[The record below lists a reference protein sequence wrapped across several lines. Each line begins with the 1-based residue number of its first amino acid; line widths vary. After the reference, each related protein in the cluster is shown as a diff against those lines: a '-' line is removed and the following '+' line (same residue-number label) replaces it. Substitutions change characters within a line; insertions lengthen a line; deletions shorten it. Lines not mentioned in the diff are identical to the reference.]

1 METGDSKRI
10 YTEVPPMD
18 EKGNFKLK
26 FEVKMRPLGPDPKK
40 DGVEKAVFLDGRKL
54 DFRIDVVRFL
64 EAKQKGL
71 NQLIQEQQK
80 IEREFIKAVSEA
92 LGRRVTTEEI
102 KRATIEG
109 WI

>member
-1 METGDSKRI
+1 
-10 YTEVPPMD
+10 
-18 EKGNFKLK
+18 
-26 FEVKMRPLGPDPKK
+26 MRPLGPDPKK

-64 EAKQKGL
+64 EAKQKGI
-71 NQLIQEQQK
+71 NYLIQEQQK
-80 IEREFIKAVSEA
+80 IEREFVKAVSDA
-92 LGRRVTTEEI
+92 LGRKVTADEI